1 MKFRQHRLL
10 TLLLPSCAAMLA
22 AADSARAALVL
33 PENLPEQLQALPLD
47 QFALPAIGTA
57 ALLGIAL
64 LGAIRKVIALK
75 HSQVAAQK
83 QLSDLEIYLNEAEAA
98 LKSEPHLLLT
108 WRGRTELPDRMTG
121 SMHGTAHVPA
131 EIEQFVDFV
140 KWLEPD
146 SASVIKESLATLLE
160 QGLAFNFGIKTIEG
174 DLLDADGRTAGGL
187 ATLRIRPLSGE
198 RRQVTELTY
207 DARKLAKQVERLS
220 AVLDGAPFPIW
231 IKDKDNALQW
241 VNQSYVRST
250 DATGIDEVL
259 KSDIRIAKDEDIDR
273 SVERSP
279 EEAQQG
285 FAGRINTVLN
295 GSMRAINVYELKQN
309 ANVAGFAIDVTEVEA
324 AEKELDRHVKAH
336 TETLN
341 RIDTAIAIFGPDQRL
356 RFYNNAYVKLW
367 SFDEAW
373 LASKPGDGEILD
385 ALRAQ
390 RNIPEQVNYREWRD
404 KQLSIYTNLEPQ
416 EAYWYLPD
424 GRSLKVVSE
433 QHPFGGISYLY
444 ENLTKEFQLESR
456 YNELFGV
463 QRETLDNLAEAVSLF
478 GPDGRLKLYNP
489 AFAKF
494 WALADQFLGDQPHID
509 MLAQVPTL
517 GPDARSA
524 WQDIR
529 FAITAIGENRKVID
543 GRAVHTGHVLRYR
556 AVPLP
561 DGNSLVTFTDVSD
574 AAKAEQALR
583 DRADALE
590 AADRLKTSFLENISY
605 EIRTPLTSIVGFA
618 ETLEFGL
625 AGPLTPKQKDYV
637 NNIHQSSNDLKA
649 IIDGIID
656 LSTIDAGA
664 MELQVENVDVATLM
678 ERVAEAANA
687 QLTKRQLSVGIEIG
701 DEAATLVADEKRLEQ
716 IVAHLLSNAIGFSPQ
731 GGDIRMG
738 ARRVRDQMQIWVADQ
753 GQGMDPDFQKKA
765 FERFQSKPLPGSH
778 RGAGLGLALVK
789 SFTELHGG
797 RVSLASKIEQGT
809 TVVCTFPVNG
819 PKAAIGAATSSQA
832 A

>member
-1 MKFRQHRLL
+1 MKARQDHRLSL
-10 TLLLPSCAAMLA
+10 FLPSCAAMLA
-22 AADSARAALVL
+22 AATPGRAALVL
-33 PENLPEQLQALPLD
+33 PDQLSSLPID
-47 QFALPAIGTA
+47 QFALPAVGA
-57 ALLGIAL
+57 AAVLGIAL
-64 LGAIRKVIALK
+64 LATIRKLAALK
-75 HSQVAAQK
+75 RSQVAAQK
-83 QLSDLEIYLNEAEAA
+83 QLSDLELYLNEAEAA
-98 LKSEPHLLLT
+98 LKSEPHLLFT
-108 WRGRTELPDRMTG
+108 WRGRTERPDRMTG
-121 SMHGTAHVPA
+121 SMHGTAHVPT
-131 EIEQFVDFV
+131 EIEQFIDFT

-146 SASVIKESLATLLE
+146 SASVIRESLATLLD

-250 DATGIDEVL
+250 DASGLDEVL
-259 KSDIRIAKDEDIDR
+259 KSNIRIAKDEDIDR
-273 SVERSP
+273 SVTHDPDDE
-279 EEAQQG
+279 QKG

-295 GSMRAINVYELKQN
+295 GSMRAIDVYELKQN
-309 ANVAGFAIDVTEVEA
+309 ANVAGFAIDVTEVAA
-324 AEKELDRHVKAH
+324 AEKELERHIKAH

-356 RFYNNAYVKLW
+356 RFYNSAYTKLW
-367 SFDEAW
+367 SFEETW

-404 KQLSIYTNLEPQ
+404 KQLSIYTTLEPQ

-543 GRAVHTGHVLRYR
+543 GRTIHTGHVLRYR

-664 MELQVENVDVATLM
+664 MELQLVSVDVEKLM
-678 ERVAEAANA
+678 AGVAEAANA

-701 DEAATLVADEKRLEQ
+701 NEAETLVADEKRLEQ
-716 IVAHLLSNAIGFSPQ
+716 IIAHLLSNAIGFSPQ
-731 GGDIRMG
+731 GGVIRMG
-738 ARRVRDQMQIWVADQ
+738 ARRVRDQMQVWVADQ

-819 PKAAIGAATSSQA
+819 LKAGAGSAASSQA